1 MRNGAPRTRAKNAPA
16 RTAAVPKA
24 PKLPMDKTFATDQQP
39 SPAVKECSVCCDAP
53 ANAVMRPCGHRGLM
67 CVACGETWLKRSAA
81 TPGGSTCP
89 FCRAVLRKV
98 ERAF

>member
-16 RTAAVPKA
+16 RTAAAQKTPK
-24 PKLPMDKTFATDQQP
+24 PLEKTFATDQQP
-39 SPAVKECSVCCDAP
+39 PPAAVEECNICCEATAD
-53 ANAVMRPCGHRGLM
+53 AVMRPCGHRGLM
-67 CVACGETWLKRSAA
+67 CVACAECWLKRSAA

-89 FCRAVLRKV
+89 FCRAVLREV